1 MRRIYLDNAATTPI
15 APEVLDAMLPYL
27 KENFGNASSIHSYG
41 KPAKVLIEDTRDL
54 IAEFIGSK
62 PKEIVFTSGG
72 TEANNFAIK
81 GLAMNF
87 LNSDKKNIITTKIE
101 HLAVLDTV
109 NYLKNKFGFKI
120 SYLDNDEYGRIN
132 LTQFEELIQDNSFLV
147 SVMHSNNE
155 TGVINDLKAISR
167 IAKSKNI
174 YVHSD
179 TVQSFGKV
187 RFKVNELGVDTAT
200 ISSHKI
206 YGPKGVGALYMRD
219 KTPVEKYQHGGSQE
233 RNLRGGTENIPAI
246 AGFKK
251 AVELV
256 IKKFDEDT
264 EKLKELNQNLRKK
277 LTEEFSDKI
286 IFNTPEENS
295 LPNILNISINLKN
308 SKVDPEM
315 LLILL
320 DLEGIAVSGGS
331 ACTSGSHKPSHVLL
345 NLGRDEKTAL
355 ASIRISLGRYNTKE
369 DLDYFI
375 LALKEVI

>member
-1 MRRIYLDNAATTPI
+1 LRRIYLDNAATTPI
-15 APEVLDAMLPYL
+15 APEVLDAMLPYMR
-27 KENFGNASSIHSYG
+27 ENFGNASSIHSYG
-41 KPAKVLIEDTRDL
+41 KPAKVLVEDTRDL
-54 IAEFIGSK
+54 IADFIGSK

-87 LNSDKKNIITTKIE
+87 LNSDEKNIITTKIE

-120 SYLDNDEYGRIN
+120 SYLDNDEYGKIN
-132 LTQFEELIQDNSFLV
+132 LNQLEELVNDNTFLV

-155 TGVINDLKAISR
+155 TGVINDLNAISQ
-167 IAKSKNI
+167 IAKKKNV

-179 TVQSFGKV
+179 TIQSFGKI
-187 RFKVNELGVDTAT
+187 RFKVNELGIDTAT

-206 YGPKGVGALYMRD
+206 YGPKGIGALYMRD
-219 KTPVEKYQHGGSQE
+219 KTPVEKFLHGGSQE

-256 IKKFDEDT
+256 IKNFDEDT
-264 EKLKELNQNLRKK
+264 ERLKGLNEYLRSK
-277 LTEEFSDKI
+277 LTQKFGDKI
-286 IFNTPEENS
+286 IFNSPEDKS
-295 LPNILNISINLKN
+295 LPNILNISINLKQ

>member
-1 MRRIYLDNAATTPI
+1 LRRIYLDNAATTPI
-15 APEVLDAMLPYL
+15 APEVLDAMLPYMR
-27 KENFGNASSIHSYG
+27 ENFGNASSIHSYG

-54 IAEFIGSK
+54 IADFIGSK

-87 LNSDKKNIITTKIE
+87 LNSEEKNIITTKIE

-120 SYLDNDEYGRIN
+120 SYLDNDEYGKIN
-132 LTQFEELIQDNSFLV
+132 LNQLEELVNDNTFLV

-155 TGVINDLKAISR
+155 TGVINDLNAISQ
-167 IAKSKNI
+167 IAKKKNV

-179 TVQSFGKV
+179 TIQSFGKI
-187 RFKVNELGVDTAT
+187 RFKVNELGIDTAT

-206 YGPKGVGALYMRD
+206 YGPKGIGALYMRD
-219 KTPVEKYQHGGSQE
+219 KTPVEKFLHGGSQE

-256 IKKFDEDT
+256 IKNFDEDT
-264 EKLKELNQNLRKK
+264 ERLKGLNEYLRSK
-277 LTEEFSDKI
+277 LTQKFGDKI
-286 IFNTPEENS
+286 IFNSPEDKS
-295 LPNILNISINLKN
+295 LPNILNISINLKQ

>member
-1 MRRIYLDNAATTPI
+1 MTRVYLDNASTTPI
-15 APEVLDAMLPYL
+15 APEVLDAMLPYM

-41 KPAKVLIEDTRDL
+41 KPAKVLVEDTRDL
-54 IAEFIGSK
+54 IADFIGSK

-87 LNSDKKNIITTKIE
+87 LNSYKKNIITTKIE

-109 NYLKNKFGFKI
+109 NYLKGKFGFKI
-120 SYLDNDEYGRIN
+120 SYLDNDGHGRISMDQ
-132 LTQFEELIQDNSFLV
+132 LKSLVQDDTFLI
-147 SVMHSNNE
+147 SVMHANNE
-155 TGVINDLKAISR
+155 TGAINDLNAISK
-167 IAKSKNI
+167 IAKLKNV

-179 TVQSFGKV
+179 TVQSFGKI
-187 RFKVNELGVDTAT
+187 RFKVNELGIDTAA

-206 YGPKGVGALYMRD
+206 YGPKGIGALYMRD

-251 AVELV
+251 ALELV
-256 IKKFDEDT
+256 IRNFDQDS
-264 EKLKELNQNLRKK
+264 EKSKELNEYLRSR
-277 LTEEFSDKI
+277 LIQEFTDKI
-286 IFNTPEENS
+286 IFNSPDHGS
-295 LPNILNISINLKN
+295 LPNILNISVNLKK

-320 DLEGIAVSGGS
+320 DLEDIAVSGGS

-355 ASIRISLGRYNTKE
+355 ASIRISMGRYTTKE
-369 DLDYFI
+369 ELDYFI
-375 LALKEVI
+375 LALKGII